1 MELRS
6 IIFAFF
12 IVFLPQLSL
21 AAINHG
27 ILVLAPIITASSG
40 LPPEAVG
47 IIGGLSGLG
56 AVWCFAANSTILPCL
71 GPIKTL
77 AFGCLLASFAL
88 MCFALELGWIGFV
101 AALLVGFGYAVSAP
115 AGSMIL
121 A

>member
-27 ILVLAPIITASSG
+27 VLVLAPIITASSG

-56 AVWCFAANSTILPCL
+56 AVWCLPPTARFYHALAQLRRLPL
-71 GPIKTL
+71 G
-77 AFGCLLASFAL
+77 A
-88 MCFALELGWIGFV
+88 
-101 AALLVGFGYAVSAP
+101 Y
-115 AGSMIL
+115 
-121 A
+121 

>member
-27 ILVLAPIITASSG
+27 VLVLAPIITASSG

-56 AVWCFAANSTILPCL
+56 AVWCFAANSKILPCL

-88 MCFALELGWIGFV
+88 MCFRWNLDGLALSQRCWWGLV
-101 AALLVGFGYAVSAP
+101 MLYLLQRAA
-115 AGSMIL
+115 
-121 A
+121 